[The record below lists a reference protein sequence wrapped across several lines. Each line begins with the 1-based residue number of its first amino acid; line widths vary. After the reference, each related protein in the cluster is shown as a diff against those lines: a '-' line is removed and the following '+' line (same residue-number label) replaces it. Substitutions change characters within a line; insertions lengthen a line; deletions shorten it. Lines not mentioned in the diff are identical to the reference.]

1 MKIGTIVQISGP
13 VVDVE
18 FQAGHLPHIR
28 EALTVKKDGAVRVM
42 EVAQHVGDSTVRCV
56 MLAGSEGLARGMK
69 VEAPGHPIQ
78 VPVGAAT
85 LGRMFNV
92 LGQPIDGG
100 PAVAD
105 DVPRSSIYRPAPSFE
120 EQSPAVEILET
131 GIKVIYETF
140 ETNEDMYAKI
150 AMGGSSYDV
159 IIPSD
164 YMIERM
170 IQENLLQ
177 KINWENIPNVANIDP
192 RFMNESYDPQSEYS
206 VPYTWGTMGILY
218 NTEMV
223 EEAPT
228 SWETLMDPTYTMDM
242 LMLNSPRDTL
252 AIALVMTGHDLNS
265 TDPADLEDAKN
276 LLIEQKPMVLAY
288 VVDEVKDKMIAGEA
302 AVAMVWSGDATFCM
316 SENDELD
323 YMIPPEGSN
332 IFYDSI
338 CIPANARNVSG
349 AEKFIDFL
357 CRGDIAA
364 MNYDYVGY
372 AIPNTAAIDIIGADE
387 YNASPVNNPPQEAL
401 DHCQVFKY
409 LGDDTKLY
417 DQIWTE
423 IISEF

>member
-1 MKIGTIVQISGP
+1 MKKLTMLLL
-13 VVDVE
+13 
-18 FQAGHLPHIR
+18 AA
-28 EALTVKKDGAVRVM
+28 ALTLCPLFALAAQETISVYNWGDYIEP
-42 EVAQHVGDSTVRCV
+42 EVLD
-56 MLAGSEGLARGMK
+56 L
-69 VEAPGHPIQ
+69 
-78 VPVGAAT
+78 
-85 LGRMFNV
+85 
-92 LGQPIDGG
+92 
-100 PAVAD
+100 
-105 DVPRSSIYRPAPSFE
+105 FE
-120 EQSPAVEILET
+120 QET

-192 RFMNESYDPQSEYS
+192 RFMNEGYDPQSEYA

-223 EEAPT
+223 DEAPT
-228 SWETLMDPTYTMDM
+228 SWNTLMDPTYTMDM

-323 YMIPPEGSN
+323 YVVPEEGSN
-332 IFYDSI
+332 VWFDNVV
-338 CIPANARNVSG
+338 IPKSAKNVEAAHAFINFLNDGAIAARNTEYIYYSTPNQ
-349 AEKFIDFL
+349 
-357 CRGDIAA
+357 AA
-364 MNYDYVGY
+364 MDRL
-372 AIPNTAAIDIIGADE
+372 DE
-387 YNASPVNNPPQEAL
+387 YFTGSETYNPPKEVL
-401 DHCQVFKY
+401 DRCTVFHD
-409 LGDDTKLY
+409 LGDFVSVYNEAWNAIKMK
-417 DQIWTE
+417 
-423 IISEF
+423 

>member
-1 MKIGTIVQISGP
+1 MKKWFWLVLCLALLCPALALAQETINVYNWGDYI
-13 VVDVE
+13 DVE
-18 FQAGHLPHIR
+18 
-28 EALTVKKDGAVRVM
+28 
-42 EVAQHVGDSTVRCV
+42 
-56 MLAGSEGLARGMK
+56 
-69 VEAPGHPIQ
+69 
-78 VPVGAAT
+78 
-85 LGRMFNV
+85 V
-92 LGQPIDGG
+92 LDQ
-100 PAVAD
+100 
-105 DVPRSSIYRPAPSFE
+105 FE
-120 EQSPAVEILET
+120 QET

-159 IIPSD
+159 IFPSD

-177 KINWENIPNVANIDP
+177 KINWDNIPNAANIDA
-192 RFMNESYDPQSEYS
+192 RFLHEDYDPEAAYS
-206 VPYTWGTMGILY
+206 IPYTWGTMGILY

-228 SWETLMDPTYTMDM
+228 SWDTLMDETYFMDM

-265 TDPADLEDAKN
+265 VDPADLEDAKN

-288 VVDEVKDKMIAGEA
+288 VVDEVKDKMIGGEA
-302 AVAMVWSGDATFCM
+302 AVALVWSGDATFCM
-316 SENDELD
+316 SESEELD
-323 YMIPPEGSN
+323 YVVPQEGSN

-349 AEKFIDFL
+349 AEKFIDFM
-357 CRGDIAA
+357 CRADIAA
-364 MNYDYVGY
+364 KNYEYVGY
-372 AIPNTAAIDIIGADE
+372 AIPNQAAIELLGEEE
-387 YNASPVNNPPQEAL
+387 YNASPVNNPPQEVL
-401 DHCQVFKY
+401 DKCKVFRY
-409 LGDDTKLY
+409 LGEDTKLY

>member
-1 MKIGTIVQISGP
+1 MKKTAMLLLSLALVLCPLFALAQETISVYNWGDYIEP
-13 VVDVE
+13 EV
-18 FQAGHLPHIR
+18 
-28 EALTVKKDGAVRVM
+28 LT
-42 EVAQHVGDSTVRCV
+42 
-56 MLAGSEGLARGMK
+56 L
-69 VEAPGHPIQ
+69 
-78 VPVGAAT
+78 
-85 LGRMFNV
+85 
-92 LGQPIDGG
+92 
-100 PAVAD
+100 
-105 DVPRSSIYRPAPSFE
+105 FE
-120 EQSPAVEILET
+120 QET

-177 KINWENIPNVANIDP
+177 KVNWENIPNVANIDP
-192 RFMNESYDPQSEYS
+192 RFMNESYDPNSEYS

-223 EEAPT
+223 DEAPT

-316 SENDELD
+316 SESDELD
-323 YMIPPEGSN
+323 YVIPEEGSN
-332 IFYDSI
+332 IFFDSI

-364 MNYDYVGY
+364 MNYEYVGY

-387 YNASPVNNPPQEAL
+387 YNASPVNNPPQEVL
-401 DHCQVFKY
+401 DKCKVFNY
-409 LGDDTKLY
+409 LGDETKLY

>member
-1 MKIGTIVQISGP
+1 MKKLTMLLL
-13 VVDVE
+13 
-18 FQAGHLPHIR
+18 AA
-28 EALTVKKDGAVRVM
+28 ALTLCPLFALAAQETISVYNWGDYIEP
-42 EVAQHVGDSTVRCV
+42 EVLD
-56 MLAGSEGLARGMK
+56 L
-69 VEAPGHPIQ
+69 
-78 VPVGAAT
+78 
-85 LGRMFNV
+85 
-92 LGQPIDGG
+92 
-100 PAVAD
+100 
-105 DVPRSSIYRPAPSFE
+105 FE
-120 EQSPAVEILET
+120 QET

-192 RFMNESYDPQSEYS
+192 RFMNEGYDPQSEYA

-223 EEAPT
+223 DEAPT
-228 SWETLMDPTYTMDM
+228 SWNTLMDPAYTMDM

-323 YMIPPEGSN
+323 YVVPEEGSN
-332 IFYDSI
+332 IFYDSRRTR
-338 CIPANARNVSG
+338 ATSLVRKSSSTSS
-349 AEKFIDFL
+349 
-357 CRGDIAA
+357 AA
-364 MNYDYVGY
+364 G
-372 AIPNTAAIDIIGADE
+372 I
-387 YNASPVNNPPQEAL
+387 SPR
-401 DHCQVFKY
+401 
-409 LGDDTKLY
+409 
-417 DQIWTE
+417 
-423 IISEF
+423 